1 MVKDIRINYRRR
13 SAYRTKSNKIR
24 PVKTPGGKLVAHVV
38 KKKANGPRCGDTG
51 VRLPGIKALRPH
63 EYRGVPKRMRTVS
76 RAYGGALC
84 GGAVKARIIRAFLIE
99 EQKIVKKVLM
109 AKKDKKAKKSD
120 KKEKKSK
127 KSK

>member
-13 SAYRTKSNKIR
+13 CAYRTKSNKIR

-38 KKKANGPRCGDTG
+38 NKKANVPRCGDTG
-51 VRLPGIKALRPH
+51 VKLQGIKALRPS
-63 EYRGVPKRMRTVS
+63 EARSVPKRMRTVS

-84 GGAVKARIIRAFLIE
+84 GAAVKARIIRSFLIE

-109 AKKDKKAKKSD
+109 TKKEKKPKKSD